1 MARGLIASLLV
12 TAAIVMATP
21 APAHTASDP
30 PHQLYKIGDFKL
42 ESGEVIKDFAI
53 SYVTHGTL
61 NAQKSNAVLMTA
73 SISGNHHRIDFLIGP
88 GKALDPAKYF
98 IIATDAIGNGLTTSP
113 SNSTSQHGMTFPH
126 FLIRDMVE
134 SQRALLQHLGI
145 RHLLAVTGASM
156 GGMQSLQWAVS
167 YPTFM
172 DAVIALT
179 PMARTPAWSV
189 AVNETTRKALL
200 ADKSYSGGNYSA
212 QPEGGWRAQTDVL
225 TGLDTRTPAG
235 LKEKFPNALDVIPW
249 MQSLEDAAVKGG
261 FDANNWL
268 YQTWA
273 YDRHNVA
280 TTPGKGFDG
289 DLARA
294 LKSVTAKTVM
304 FSSRLD
310 LYNPVEEAK
319 EAAQLI
325 PGGQFVEIPSWGGHQ
340 AASAM
345 EPAGVTFL
353 NKAIID
359 VLTGAPIRS

>member
-1 MARGLIASLLV
+1 MLRPVLMSALFAVL
-12 TAAIVMATP
+12 TATTP
-21 APAHTASDP
+21 ALAHTPNDP

-42 ESGEVIKDFAI
+42 ESGDVIKDFAI

-61 NAQKSNAVLMTA
+61 NAQKSNAILMTS

-98 IIATDAIGNGLTTSP
+98 IICTDAIGNGLTTSP
-113 SNSTSQHGMTFPH
+113 SNSTAQHGTKFPH

-134 SQRALLQHLGI
+134 SQRLLVDHLGI
-145 RHLLAVTGASM
+145 KRLLAVTGASM

-167 YPTFM
+167 HPTAM
-172 DAVIALT
+172 DAVIAMT

-189 AVNETTRKALL
+189 AVNETTRNAIL
-200 ADKSYSGGNYSA
+200 ADAGYNGGDYTV
-212 QPEGGWRAQTDVL
+212 QPEKGWRAQTDVL
-225 TGLDTRTPAG
+225 TGLDTRTPVG
-235 LKEKFPNALDVIPW
+235 LKARFPNALDVIPW
-249 MQSLEDAAVKGG
+249 MHALEDGAVKGG
-261 FDANNWL
+261 FDANNWM
-268 YQTWA
+268 YQSWA

-280 TTPGKGFDG
+280 TTPGLPFNG

-294 LKSVTAKTVM
+294 LKSVKAKTIL

-319 EAAQLI
+319 EAAELI
-325 PGGQFVEIPSWGGHQ
+325 PGAKFVEIPSWGGHF

-345 EPAGVTFL
+345 EPAGVEFL
-353 NKAIID
+353 NKAIAEF
-359 VLTGAPIRS
+359 LTAVPVRS